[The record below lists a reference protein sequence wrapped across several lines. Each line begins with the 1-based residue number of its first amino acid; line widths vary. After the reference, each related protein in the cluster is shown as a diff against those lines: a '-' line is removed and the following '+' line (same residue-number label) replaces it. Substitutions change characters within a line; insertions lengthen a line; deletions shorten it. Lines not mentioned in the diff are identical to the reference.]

1 VALAFGAQRYAMGYG
16 GTNEGNIKQ
25 SNQITMQVQ
34 GVISKVLEPVTGQ
47 TKDGSEWKKLI
58 FVVSNNEGHNNT
70 EQLFAFEIFGA
81 EKVDNFQKYNSV
93 GSSVNVEFNIRTNEH
108 QGKYYTS
115 LQAWR
120 VFAVDFGVVEQPTA
134 APIDEADDLPF

>member
-1 VALAFGAQRYAMGYG
+1 
-16 GTNEGNIKQ
+16 
-25 SNQITMQVQ
+25 MQVQ

-93 GSSVNVEFNIRTNEH
+93 GNSVNVEFNIRTNEH

-120 VFAVDFGVVEQPTA
+120 VDKAVDIVGVVEQPTA
-134 APIDEADDLPF
+134 APINEEDDLPF